1 MSVLPRASRA
11 KRSGALAVIALAFM
25 LLVSACKTEMT
36 LKFTKDG
43 KAHYSAVFEDTDG
56 QLKAQNA
63 TCNSVLSLLEQ
74 QSSQSGGSAAILK
87 KFNIE
92 DISAGGNLKCKLT
105 QKRAEVSTSL
115 SKEGNGYVLRLA
127 GDPRFSKLSG
137 NKLGGDLT
145 FKIVMPGKITE
156 ASGGGQIE
164 GNTVTYTGL
173 SQLANSLVIKSDATG
188 GSGDAPSSDDA
199 DSSESPSA
207 DSNNADGEES
217 ATSDDS
223 SSDENASNDSDSSDS
238 DGFPTWAWYAIGAGV
253 LLLLGIIIF
262 AVRRSKRKNSD
273 TFDAAG
279 PYTGAFGGPQPQQF
293 GGPGQAQFAQP
304 QAPQA
309 PYAPQQ
315 FGEPGQPQAPQQFGG
330 PGQAQFAQPQAPQA
344 PYVPQQFGEP
354 GQPQAPQQFAQPQAP
369 YVPQQFGEPGQ
380 PQAPQQFAQPQ
391 APYAPQQFGEPQA
404 PQDPRYPQ
412 YRDGGHPQNPPQ
424 QRGY

>member
-1 MSVLPRASRA
+1 
-11 KRSGALAVIALAFM
+11 
-25 LLVSACKTEMT
+25 MT

-279 PYTGAFGGPQPQQF
+279 PYTGAFGGPQRPALDGMAGEQGHGPLQVAVPA
-293 GGPGQAQFAQP
+293 GGSVHADEPSTVGAVVHVDAGKAPGVRDLRALVPFRGPLVRTVAPHAQE
-304 QAPQA
+304 
-309 PYAPQQ
+309 
-315 FGEPGQPQAPQQFGG
+315 G
-330 PGQAQFAQPQAPQA
+330 
-344 PYVPQQFGEP
+344 
-354 GQPQAPQQFAQPQAP
+354 
-369 YVPQQFGEPGQ
+369 
-380 PQAPQQFAQPQ
+380 
-391 APYAPQQFGEPQA
+391 
-404 PQDPRYPQ
+404 
-412 YRDGGHPQNPPQ
+412 GGHEDLRQERPEQERPEQERPYHRP
-424 QRGY
+424 RGLEEHHEQPWSEHDAHRRRHDAR